1 LPGFAAGH
9 LFFPGG
15 GGPLAEIR
23 IDRLQ
28 KNRMRSQLE
37 SVLDVHRQLETTIE
51 SYEGQTEVEE
61 YRRFWN
67 ELRETNREN
76 IQHLSRYMVT
86 KCNR

>member
-1 LPGFAAGH
+1 M
-9 LFFPGG
+9 
-15 GGPLAEIR
+15 AEIR

>member
-1 LPGFAAGH
+1 M
-9 LFFPGG
+9 
-15 GGPLAEIR
+15 AEIR

-67 ELRETNREN
+67 ELREKNREN